1 MKTLPP
7 GGPTKPIAEIRI
19 SERIRR
25 DMGDIAALARS
36 IEEVGLFHPIVI
48 DSDGN
53 LLSGE
58 RRLRAAKSLG
68 WEKIKVT
75 VLEASNDQQ

>member
-36 IEEVGLFHPIVI
+36 IEEVGLLHPITVTP
-48 DSDGN
+48 DGE
-53 LLSGE
+53 LLLGQ
-58 RRLRAAKSLG
+58 RRLLACRELG
-68 WEKIKVT
+68 WTEIEVKIR
-75 VLEASNDQQ
+75 EDGPRS